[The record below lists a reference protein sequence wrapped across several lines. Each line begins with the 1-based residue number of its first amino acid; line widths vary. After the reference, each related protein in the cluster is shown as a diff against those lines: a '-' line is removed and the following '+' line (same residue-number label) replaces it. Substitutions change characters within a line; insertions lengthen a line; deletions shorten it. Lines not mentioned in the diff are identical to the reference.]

1 MTTERQGD
9 RLAEMR
15 MDAEH
20 SHRKLQ
26 LYRARAYGLRPV
38 SATRMRELE
47 RLAESATARL
57 KAAEVSDHQGR

>member
-1 MTTERQGD
+1 MTPEGAGD

-15 MDAEH
+15 MDADH
-20 SHRKLQ
+20 TRRKVQ

-47 RLAESATARL
+47 RQAEAATARL
-57 KAAEVSDHQGR
+57 KAAEDGHRAP